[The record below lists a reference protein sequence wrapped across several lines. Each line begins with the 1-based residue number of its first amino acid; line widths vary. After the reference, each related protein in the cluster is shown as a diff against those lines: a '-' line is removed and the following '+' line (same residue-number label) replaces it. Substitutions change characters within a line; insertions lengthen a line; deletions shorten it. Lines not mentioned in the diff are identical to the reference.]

1 MVNNQVLI
9 KNYNLSEFIKTIDMT
24 FQDIQMYMLKR
35 NEENCFG
42 AYMVDYT
49 WKIIQV
55 KLALM
60 VRQLNWKVIQDRK
73 EKEEEFKIEL
83 KK

>member
-1 MVNNQVLI
+1 
-9 KNYNLSEFIKTIDMT
+9 MT
-24 FQDIQMYMLKR
+24 LQDIQTYMLKQ
-35 NEENCFG
+35 NENNCFG

-60 VRQLNWKVIQDRK
+60 VRQLNWKVTEDLK
-73 EKEEEFKIEL
+73 EKEAEF
-83 KK
+83 